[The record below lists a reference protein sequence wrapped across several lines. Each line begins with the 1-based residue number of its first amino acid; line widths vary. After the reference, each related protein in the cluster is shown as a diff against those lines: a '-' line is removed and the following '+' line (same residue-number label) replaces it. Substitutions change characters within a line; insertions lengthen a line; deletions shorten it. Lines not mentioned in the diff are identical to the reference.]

1 MCIHMSVTSLIILPQ
16 NRIKKIKNAY
26 TGANDIIAGSK
37 CPRNNPN
44 SILVPGPPAVN
55 QIRIRGLQN
64 HYCNIC
70 SMANIAALR
79 KCNGIMSTSDFGSSR
94 QKNLLTPLA
103 AWPSNLCPSMVHPLN
118 SKVQHII
125 KVHTGRPTALTGE
138 ATNNC
143 HARRLVTTHNIA
155 GQAMTGPE
163 ALRPNR
169 ETACDR

>member
-103 AWPSNLCPSMVHPLN
+103 AWPQTYVPPWFTLSIARYSTSSKSTQGVPQPSLE
-118 SKVQHII
+118 KQRII
-125 KVHTGRPTALTGE
+125 
-138 ATNNC
+138 
-143 HARRLVTTHNIA
+143 
-155 GQAMTGPE
+155 AMQDV
-163 ALRPNR
+163 L
-169 ETACDR
+169 